1 MLRPT
6 FAYIREIIGVVDDP
20 WVRYLLR
27 IGLGIILIGTVFYA
41 LVERWSVVDA
51 LYFSVATLA
60 TVGYG
65 DLTPKSDGA
74 KLFTVVYIILGAG
87 TFSLLIGVIIRN
99 ATKTAMIGMLER
111 SGGSLA
117 DNPDLADPRSSPSE
131 GADGHGN
138 EYSGR

>member
-1 MLRPT
+1 MLPT
-6 FAYIREIIGVVDDP
+6 FAYIREILGVADDP
-20 WVRYLLR
+20 WLRYLLR

-41 LVERWSVVDA
+41 LVEGWSVVDS

-65 DLTPKSDGA
+65 DLTPKTDGA
-74 KLFTVVYIILGAG
+74 KLFTVAYIIIGAG

-99 ATKTAMIGMLER
+99 ATKTAMIRQVER
-111 SGGSLA
+111 SGGNLA
-117 DNPDLADPRSSPSE
+117 DYPELADPRPSPSE

-138 EYSGR
+138 EHPGR